1 MKHDFRTILPES
13 DLGFDLPGDN
23 MSEYDAG
30 PDGIKLI
37 GGTFRYTLIG
47 APTESVKQAY
57 LDRLTEI
64 ALENLRWD
72 TDD

>member
-1 MKHDFRTILPES
+1 
-13 DLGFDLPGDN
+13 

-30 PDGIKLI
+30 PEWIKLI

-57 LDRLTEI
+57 QDRLTGI
-64 ALENLRWD
+64 ALENLRED
-72 TDD
+72 TDV